1 MLGPSEKVE
10 CRSKWS
16 DAGLFHW
23 NRYHV
28 YRCKLCGR
36 FWWNPRGNMVICET
50 CNGYGKRYV
59 TRVKIP
65 GLGFVTTART
75 LRVSIASSSAFP
87 AISGAVNPLD
97 KPNKHEEHCYQACD
111 QQHHIVVSSKSDGR
125 REERSRQRFIP
136 LTFFVVYRACSFK
149 CDAFMLS
156 GTVRRRNYKAYCP
169 IISWKRRYGS
179 KEQSPRVGHSLE

>member
-1 MLGPSEKVE
+1 MES
-10 CRSKWS
+10 
-16 DAGLFHW
+16 A
-23 NRYHV
+23 
-28 YRCKLCGR
+28 
-36 FWWNPRGNMVICET
+36 GNMVICET
-50 CNGYGKRYV
+50 RNGHSKLYV

-65 GLGFVTTART
+65 GL
-75 LRVSIASSSAFP
+75 VSIASSSAFP

-169 IISWKRRYGS
+169 IISWKRCYGS
-179 KEQSPRVGHSLE
+179 KEQPLRVGHSLE